1 MHYMCRCWGSS
12 SPLIPSHHPSVLS
25 ICLPSRSD
33 ALRARVA
40 LVVRVDA
47 AFISAASYALAFQY
61 GLQHWGIMCVWFC
74 LQRYMLSP
82 FSMGFSIGVL
92 CVFRFVC
99 SVICFAFQY
108 GLQHLGT
115 MCVWFGS
122 HVRAAQ
128 KHAVC
133 LWLSSGELA
142 QPSGRGAEPLLVL
155 IAAYC
160 CVMCFRPFI
169 VAIAVPFRPGMLWAS
184 ALGTMCVW
192 FASKASVRLDET
204 IHDASPSPS
213 SKASRKR
220 PLSPPASPP
229 TQEPAAASAASKSV
243 GFIILCL
250 TSREVRRLAASR
262 YGTSFSCITYADQR
276 SYVSHLNRG
285 ETISVL
291 PSITAYCVTSSV
303 WTPLDLS
310 TNGTWL

>member
-1 MHYMCRCWGSS
+1 
-12 SPLIPSHHPSVLS
+12 
-25 ICLPSRSD
+25 
-33 ALRARVA
+33 
-40 LVVRVDA
+40 
-47 AFISAASYALAFQY
+47 
-61 GLQHWGIMCVWFC
+61 
-74 LQRYMLSP
+74 MLSP

-92 CVFRFVC
+92 CVFGFVC
-99 SVICFAFQY
+99 SVICSRLSVWASAFGY
-108 GLQHLGT
+108 Y
-115 MCVWFGS
+115 
-122 HVRAAQ
+122 
-128 KHAVC
+128 VC
-133 LWLSSGELA
+133 LVWLSRQSRTEARRVLVALVGRVGA
-142 QPSGRGAEPLLVL
+142 AVRSRRGAASNADSCLLLRHVL
-155 IAAYC
+155 SPVHRRNRCAVSARDAMGFSIGYYVC
-160 CVMCFRPFI
+160 P
-169 VAIAVPFRPGMLWAS
+169 IAVPCRPEMLWAS

-229 TQEPAAASAASKSV
+229 TQEPAAASAASRSV

-250 TSREVRRLAASR
+250 ISREVRRLAASR

-291 PSITAYCVTSSV
+291 PSITAYCVTSSA